1 MGKGF
6 RHRTAVMTAVLMAG
20 VLLSPAYPSSR
31 LWPKRKKESPDSA
44 ATVTKSTEMKDLRKM
59 VTSSFPVRI
68 QVTVNAIQIQS
79 EHSQILPIYTGNG
92 TFYMAAR
99 VNKGVTWISGL
110 PRGRYF
116 INNKPV
122 TIK

>member
-1 MGKGF
+1 MGKGHG
-6 RHRTAVMTAVLMAG
+6 HRIVAAALIG
-20 VLLSPAYPSSR
+20 ILSLPVCPSSR
-31 LWPKRKKESPDSA
+31 LWPKKKKTSPDSTTEVA
-44 ATVTKSTEMKDLRKM
+44 KSTEVKNTRKM

-68 QVTVNAIQIQS
+68 QVTVNAIQIYS
-79 EHSQILPIYTGNG
+79 EHSQILPIYTASGA
-92 TFYMAAR
+92 FYMATR
-99 VNKGVTWISGL
+99 VNKGVTWINGL